1 MSRVT
6 EIRYV
11 GYGVSDLAA
20 ESKFYEETW
29 GLERVPSDDGS
40 SQDAMAWFKTPGHDE
55 HHVVGLR
62 AAEANR
68 LDVVAL
74 AADSR
79 ADVDALHG
87 KVAAAGGRIVSAP
100 HELATPGGGYGFRFF
115 SPDGLEFE
123 ISSDVARAGARAV
136 ARWEGLPVK
145 ISHIVLHSPDHQALV
160 QWFVDVLGFRVSDWL
175 GDFMCFLRCNSAH
188 HRLAILPGP
197 PCLNHVA
204 YDMTGIDGM
213 MRGAHRLKVQGT
225 PIQWGPG
232 RHTAGDNAFAYF
244 VTPGGFAVE
253 YTAELEEV
261 DFETHQPTTYTPA
274 PLVMDQ
280 WGIGVGG
287 PQTMPHAAP
296 NPGLFTS
303 TESIA

>member
-11 GYGVSDLAA
+11 GYAVADLAA
-20 ESKFYEETW
+20 ESAFYQDLW
-29 GLERVPSDDGS
+29 GLEPVASDDG
-40 SQDAMAWFKTPGHDE
+40 MAWFKAPGHDE
-55 HHVVGLR
+55 HHVVRLR
-62 AAEANR
+62 SAGESR
-68 LDVVAL
+68 VDVIAL
-74 AADSR
+74 AAGSR
-79 ADVDALHG
+79 ADVDALCD
-87 KVAAAGGRIVSAP
+87 KVKGSGARIV
-100 HELATPGGGYGFRFF
+100 HEPRDLTTPGGGYGFRFF
-115 SPDGLEFE
+115 SPDGLQME
-123 ISSDVARAGARAV
+123 ISSDVARGPARALQ
-136 ARWEGLPVK
+136 RWDGVPVK
-145 ISHIVLHSPDHQALV
+145 ISHIVLHSPDHKALV
-160 QWFVDVLGFRVSDWL
+160 QWFVDVLGMKVSDWL

-204 YDMTGIDGM
+204 YDMLSVDDM
-213 MRGAHRLKVQGT
+213 MRGIHRLKVKGKD
-225 PIQWGPG
+225 IQWGPG
-232 RHTAGDNAFAYF
+232 RHTAGNNTFSYF

-274 PLVMDQ
+274 PLIMDQ

-296 NPGLFTS
+296 NPGLFVAH
-303 TESIA
+303 EG